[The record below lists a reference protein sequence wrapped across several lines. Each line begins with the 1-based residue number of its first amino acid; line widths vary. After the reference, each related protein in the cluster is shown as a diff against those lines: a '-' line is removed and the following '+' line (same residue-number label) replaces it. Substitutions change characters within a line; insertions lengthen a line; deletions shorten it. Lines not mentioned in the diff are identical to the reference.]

1 MKRWKRTTLL
11 LALLLLVAS
20 LTLYWKLPREAAEPV
35 TVVEASLG
43 TIEQSI
49 SAPGSVE
56 AGRKVLVPA
65 EPTARIVALYFREQ
79 DLVKEGQ
86 ILAKLDDTELSAQ
99 LQQTE
104 AALKLAEANLAH
116 AQKVLEE
123 TQALYRKGYVARQEV
138 DTAQGQVNLYQT
150 QIEEKKAA
158 LQLLKAKL
166 GRAWIRAPIG
176 GVITRKFVE
185 VGGIVSASSRG
196 GGQLQPAAIAEI
208 ADLSA
213 LEFHVEVDQT
223 EISRVRRGQQAV
235 IALDAFPDRRFTGF
249 VEEITLAS
257 VEELGERV
265 RYKVKVA
272 LQKPGVRLR
281 LGMTGTADFILSKK
295 EKVLTL
301 PASVILQKG
310 EEEYVFVVDNGRAR
324 RRVLRTG
331 LKNEEVVEVVSGLQP
346 GEKVIDQGKGKV
358 KDGQMVEVLNA
369 TR

>member
-1 MKRWKRTTLL
+1 MKRWKRTAL
-11 LALLLLVAS
+11 LALLLLIAS
-20 LTLYWKLPREAAEPV
+20 LVLYWKLPREAVEPV

-43 TIEQSI
+43 TIEQSV

-65 EPTARIVALYFREQ
+65 EPTARIVALSFREQ

-116 AQKVLEE
+116 ARKVLEE
-123 TQALYRKGYVARQEV
+123 TQTLYKKGYVARQEV
-138 DTAQGQVNLYQT
+138 DTAQGQVNLYQA
-150 QIEEKKAA
+150 QSAEKKAA

-166 GRAWIRAPIG
+166 EKTWIRAPIG

-196 GGQLQPAAIAEI
+196 AGGQLQPAAIAEI

-223 EISRVRRGQQAV
+223 EISRIRRGQQAV
-235 IALDAFPDRRFTGF
+235 ITLDAFPDRRFTGL
-249 VEEITLAS
+249 VKEITLAS
-257 VEELGERV
+257 VEEIGERV

-281 LGMTGTADFILSKK
+281 LGMTGTADFILSRK
-295 EKVLTL
+295 ENVLTL

-310 EEEYVFVVDNGRAR
+310 DEEYVFVVDNGRAR
-324 RRVLRTG
+324 KKILRTG
-331 LKNEEVVEVVSGLQP
+331 LKNEEVVEVVSGLQA
-346 GEKVIDQGKGKV
+346 GEKIIDQGRGKV
-358 KDGQMVEVLNA
+358 KDGQRVEVLNA